1 MAGGPCSAENEL
13 QTKST
18 IDWLNT
24 WPVIVALL
32 MIIIVTLITTLYLFI
47 CKRHSERPDFVMW
60 QMLFLNLYWIL
71 FVSSLFDIVFQ
82 DSESA
87 SEQTQTIFETLATM
101 ADVCILIHDWIFID
115 AYLVVSMRLPIVFM
129 EVKYPR
135 EKKD

>member
-1 MAGGPCSAENEL
+1 
-13 QTKST
+13 
-18 IDWLNT
+18 
-24 WPVIVALL
+24 
-32 MIIIVTLITTLYLFI
+32 
-47 CKRHSERPDFVMW
+47 MW

-129 EVKYPR
+129 EVKYPG